1 MNQLDT
7 LQIFQRVAELASFSG
22 AARQLG
28 LPNATVSLAVQQLEQ
43 MLGTRLLQRTTRR
56 VQMTAD
62 GEALYQ
68 RSKELLDDFESLR
81 GMFREGGKPL
91 SGRLRVD
98 MSSAMA
104 REVVLPALPEFLA
117 RHPQLEIELSAS
129 DRRVDLVAE
138 GFDCVLRT
146 GALDDSSLVA
156 RPIGH
161 LAQVNC
167 ASPAYLA
174 RHGVPH
180 SLDHLAQHQLVH
192 YRQVLGG
199 RAPGWEWFDGRQV
212 HWLPMAGSVTVNST
226 ETYVAA
232 CEAGLGLIQ
241 LPLVGAHKRGLLEL
255 GTLVQVLPQYRP
267 APMAVSL
274 MYASRR
280 HVPARLA
287 QFMDWLHALVLPLTE
302 EGGMRPQGAVD

>member
-7 LQIFQRVAELASFSG
+7 LKIFQRVAELASFSG
-22 AARQLG
+22 AARQMG
-28 LPNATVSLAVQQLEQ
+28 LPNASVSLAIQQLEQ

-56 VQMTAD
+56 VQLTAD
-62 GEALYQ
+62 GEAFYR

-81 GMFREGGKPL
+81 AMFHAGGQAL

-104 REVVLPALPEFLA
+104 REVVLPALPDFLEQ
-117 RHPQLEIELSAS
+117 HPQLEVELSAS

-146 GALDDSSLVA
+146 GTLDDSSLVA

-161 LAQVNC
+161 LVQINC
-167 ASPAYLA
+167 ASPAYLK
-174 RHGVPH
+174 RYGVPRT
-180 SLDHLAQHQLVH
+180 LDDLAHHKLVH

-199 RAPGWEWFDGRQV
+199 RSPGWEWSDGKQT
-212 HWLPMAGSVTVNST
+212 HLLPMAGSVTVNST
-226 ETYVAA
+226 ETYYAA
-232 CEAGLGLIQ
+232 CQAGLGLIQ
-241 LPLVGAHKRGLLEL
+241 LPLVGARKRRLLDGGRVVE
-255 GTLVQVLPQYRP
+255 VLPQYRP
-267 APMAVSL
+267 APMPINIL
-274 MYASRR
+274 YASRR

-287 QFMDWLHALVLPLTE
+287 GFMDWLHELIFPLTQ
-302 EGGMRPQGAVD
+302 EGGMQA

>member
-7 LQIFQRVAELASFSG
+7 LKIFQRVAELASFSG

-28 LPNATVSLAVQQLEQ
+28 LPNASVSLAIQQLEQ

-56 VQMTAD
+56 VQLTAD
-62 GEALYQ
+62 GEAFYR

-81 GMFREGGKPL
+81 AMFHAGGQAL

-104 REVVLPALPEFLA
+104 REVVLPALPVFLE
-117 RHPQLEIELSAS
+117 RHPQLEVELSAS

-146 GALDDSSLVA
+146 GTLDDSSLVA

-161 LAQVNC
+161 LVQINC
-167 ASPAYLA
+167 ASPAYLK
-174 RHGVPH
+174 RYGTPR
-180 SLDHLAQHQLVH
+180 SLDDLAHHKLVH

-199 RAPGWEWFDGRQV
+199 RSPGWEWSDGKQT
-212 HWLPMAGSVTVNST
+212 HLLPMAGSVTVNST
-226 ETYVAA
+226 ETYYAA
-232 CEAGLGLIQ
+232 CQAGLGLIQ
-241 LPLVGAHKRGLLEL
+241 LPLVGARKRKLLDGGRVVE
-255 GTLVQVLPQYRP
+255 VLPQYRP
-267 APMAVSL
+267 APMPINIL
-274 MYASRR
+274 YASRR

-287 QFMDWLHALVLPLTE
+287 GFMDWLHELIFPLTQ
-302 EGGMRPQGAVD
+302 EGGTQA

>member
-1 MNQLDT
+1 MNQFDT

-56 VQMTAD
+56 VQMTGD
-62 GEALYQ
+62 GEAFYQ
-68 RSKELLDDFESLR
+68 RSKELLDDFDSLR
-81 GMFREGGKPL
+81 AMFHAGGKAL
-91 SGRLRVD
+91 SGKLRVD

-104 REVVLPALPEFLA
+104 REVVLPELPGFLE
-117 RHPQLEIELSAS
+117 RHPRLELELSAS

-161 LAQVNC
+161 LVQVNC
-167 ASPAYLA
+167 ASPAYLQ
-174 RHGVPH
+174 RHGVPRT
-180 SLDHLAQHQLVH
+180 LEDLARHKLVH

-199 RAPGWEWFDGRQV
+199 RSPGWEWFDGKETRYV
-212 HWLPMAGSVTVNST
+212 PMSGSITVNST
-226 ETYVAA
+226 ETYDAA
-232 CEAGLGLIQ
+232 CQAGLGMIQ
-241 LPLVGAHKRGLLEL
+241 LPLVGARKRSLLEQ
-255 GTLVQVLPQYRP
+255 GALVEVLPQYRP
-267 APMAVSL
+267 APMPVSL
-274 MYASRR
+274 LYASRR
-280 HVPARLA
+280 HLPARLA
-287 QFMDWLHALVLPLTE
+287 AFMDWLHALILPLTR
-302 EGGMRPQGAVD
+302 EGGMDI

>member
-28 LPNATVSLAVQQLEQ
+28 LPNATVSLAIQQLEQ

-56 VQMTAD
+56 VQMTPD
-62 GEALYQ
+62 GDSLYR

-81 GMFREGGKPL
+81 GMFRGGDQSL
-91 SGRLRVD
+91 TGRLRVD

-104 REVVLPALPEFLA
+104 REVVLPALPGFLE

-129 DRRVDLVAE
+129 DRRVDLVSE

-146 GALDDSSLVA
+146 GSLDDSSLVA
-156 RPIGH
+156 RRIGH
-161 LAQVNC
+161 LVQVNC
-167 ASPAYLA
+167 ASPGYLA
-174 RHGVPH
+174 RYGVPH
-180 SLDHLAQHQLVH
+180 SLADLAHHRLVH
-192 YRQVLGG
+192 YRQMLGG
-199 RAPGWEWFDGRQV
+199 RSPGWEWHDGQQTHFV
-212 HWLPMAGSVTVNST
+212 PMAGNITVNST
-226 ETYVAA
+226 ETYDAA
-232 CEAGLGLIQ
+232 CQAGLGLIQ
-241 LPLVGAHKRGLLEL
+241 LPLVGAGKRDLLAQ
-255 GTLVQVLPQYRP
+255 GALVQVMQAYRP

-274 MYASRR
+274 LYASRR

-287 QFMDWLHALVLPLTE
+287 LFMDWLHALILPLTA
-302 EGGMRPQGAVD
+302 EGAQAQSGASA

>member
-7 LQIFQRVAELASFSG
+7 LKIFQRVAELASFSG

-28 LPNATVSLAVQQLEQ
+28 LPNASVSLAIQQLEQ

-56 VQMTAD
+56 VQLTAD
-62 GEALYQ
+62 GEAFYR

-81 GMFREGGKPL
+81 AMFHAGGQAL

-104 REVVLPALPEFLA
+104 REVVLPALPDFLE
-117 RHPQLEIELSAS
+117 RHPQLEVELSAS

-146 GALDDSSLVA
+146 GTLDDSSLVA

-161 LAQVNC
+161 LVQINC
-167 ASPAYLA
+167 ASPAYLK
-174 RHGVPH
+174 RYGTPRT
-180 SLDHLAQHQLVH
+180 LDDLAHHKLVH

-199 RAPGWEWFDGRQV
+199 RSPGWEWSDGKQT
-212 HWLPMAGSVTVNST
+212 HLLPMAGSVTVNST
-226 ETYVAA
+226 ETYYAA
-232 CEAGLGLIQ
+232 CQAGLGLIQ
-241 LPLVGAHKRGLLEL
+241 LPLVGARKRKLLDGGRVVE
-255 GTLVQVLPQYRP
+255 VLPQYRP
-267 APMAVSL
+267 APMPINIL
-274 MYASRR
+274 YASRR

-287 QFMDWLHALVLPLTE
+287 GFMDWLHDLIFPLTQ
-302 EGGMRPQGAVD
+302 EGGMQA

>member
-7 LQIFQRVAELASFSG
+7 LKIFQRVAELASFSG

-28 LPNATVSLAVQQLEQ
+28 LPNASVSLAIQQLEQ

-56 VQMTAD
+56 VQLTAD
-62 GEALYQ
+62 GEAFYR

-81 GMFREGGKPL
+81 AMFHAGGQAL

-104 REVVLPALPEFLA
+104 REVVLPALPVFLE
-117 RHPQLEIELSAS
+117 RHPQLEVELSAS

-146 GALDDSSLVA
+146 GTLDDSSLVA

-161 LAQVNC
+161 LVQINC
-167 ASPAYLA
+167 ASPAYLK
-174 RHGVPH
+174 RYGTPRT
-180 SLDHLAQHQLVH
+180 LDDLAHHKLVH

-199 RAPGWEWFDGRQV
+199 RSPGWEWSDGKQT
-212 HWLPMAGSVTVNST
+212 HLLPMAGSVTVNST
-226 ETYVAA
+226 ETYYAA
-232 CEAGLGLIQ
+232 CQAGLGLIQ
-241 LPLVGAHKRGLLEL
+241 LPLVGARKRKLLDGGRVVE
-255 GTLVQVLPQYRP
+255 VLPQYRP
-267 APMAVSL
+267 APMPINIL
-274 MYASRR
+274 YASRR

-287 QFMDWLHALVLPLTE
+287 GFMDWLHELIFPLTQ
-302 EGGMRPQGAVD
+302 EGGMQA